1 MKTRILITT
10 CAIPFII
17 CSSACAEIYMSGSIG
32 LALLNDSDTDIF
44 FEGFPVTAT
53 LESEEGL
60 GLGIAAGYAFGNVRL
75 EGEYAYQQNDLET
88 LEISVLGFSA
98 SESISGETSSNSFLF
113 NIYYDF
119 KNTSP
124 FTPFLSAG
132 IGLSNVEFDIEDES
146 DDDTVFAYQ
155 LGVGLGYAITDKVS
169 LDVKY
174 RYFGTEDP
182 EFDGF
187 EAEYSS
193 HNFYMG
199 VRFSF

>member
-1 MKTRILITT
+1 MKKRILVTA
-10 CAIPFII
+10 CAIPFFI
-17 CSSACAEIYMSGSIG
+17 CSSASAGMYMSGSVG
-32 LALLNDSDTDIF
+32 LALLDDSDTDIF
-44 FEGFPVTAT
+44 LDGFPVTVT

-60 GLGIAAGYAFGNVRL
+60 GLGVAAGYAFGNVRF

-88 LEISVLGFSA
+88 LEVSAFGFSV
-98 SESISGETSSNSFLF
+98 SGSIGGETSSHSFLF
-113 NIYYDF
+113 NTYYDF

-132 IGLSNVEFDIEDES
+132 IGVSNVEFEIENES

-155 LGVGLGYAITDKVS
+155 LGVGLGYAVTDKVS